1 MSPTFNDGNP
11 YVMGPY
17 KPLGLM
23 RLMKMKNN
31 TRDPETKPATL
42 HLKMNEQRDPGC
54 LGFFKGMK
62 SYPGI

>member
-1 MSPTFNDGNP
+1 
-11 YVMGPY
+11 
-17 KPLGLM
+17 
-23 RLMKMKNN
+23 MKMKNN